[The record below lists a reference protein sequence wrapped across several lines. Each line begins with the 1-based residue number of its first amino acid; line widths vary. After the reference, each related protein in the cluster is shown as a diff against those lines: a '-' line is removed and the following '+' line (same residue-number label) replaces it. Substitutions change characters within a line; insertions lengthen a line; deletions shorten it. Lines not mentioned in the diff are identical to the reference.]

1 MNLLY
6 ILPVVILVVILF
18 AIFGRRGRRDESGLG
33 DRPDSE
39 ERPELRG
46 TNQWKDRPH

>member
-6 ILPVVILVVILF
+6 ILPVVILVVVAIL
-18 AIFGRRGRRDESGLG
+18 IFGRRSRRDPSGLG
-33 DRPDSE
+33 DRRDSE

-46 TNQWKDRPH
+46 TTQWKERQH